1 MTAEQAA
8 DGAFAIE
15 GWDEMGFPADQE
27 PSEVEYAAADVW
39 YEANKAALQ
48 ACCEGWPEEK
58 RLRAVGLEL
67 LVNPDAQLADR
78 DTALAKLRALTEA
91 ENGGGEFM
99 NSEIG
104 MLADALAVDLDN
116 PRDLIA
122 ALTIAFTTLE
132 LSGFHPAEPIE
143 PKRQA
148 VYDAINA
155 LEAATEKTTSH

>member
-1 MTAEQAA
+1 
-8 DGAFAIE
+8 
-15 GWDEMGFPADQE
+15 MGFPADQE
-27 PSEVEYAAADVW
+27 PLEVEYAAADVW

-58 RLRAVGLEL
+58 RLRALGLEL

-132 LSGFHPAEPIE
+132 LSGFHPDEPIE